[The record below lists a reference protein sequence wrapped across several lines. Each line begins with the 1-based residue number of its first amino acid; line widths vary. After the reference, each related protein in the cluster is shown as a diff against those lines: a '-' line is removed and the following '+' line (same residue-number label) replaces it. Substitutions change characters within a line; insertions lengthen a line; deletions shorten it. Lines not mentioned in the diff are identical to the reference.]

1 MSTKNLFD
9 LHGRRALVTGA
20 SRGIGLAI
28 AQGLAERGA
37 EVTLTGRKPDT
48 LEAAV
53 NQIKSQ
59 GGHARAAVCHQ
70 ADSTAIAHLFQQLE
84 ASGTAPEIV
93 VINAATNPTKG
104 PLLDLDLSA
113 WHKILDVNLTG
124 ALVTARHAALRMVKK
139 KKGAILFIASVAG
152 IDPIASIG
160 AYSVSKAG
168 MLGLMKVLAR
178 ELGPMGIRVNAL
190 APGLVE
196 TQFAAAFFRDRDAY
210 DGIIAQ
216 TPLQRHAQP
225 EDIVGAAVYLVSDA
239 ARHVTGQT
247 LVIDGGVRM

>member
-9 LHGRRALVTGA
+9 LQGRRALVTGA

-37 EVTLTGRKPDT
+37 DVVLTGRKADT
-48 LEAAV
+48 LEVAV

-59 GGHARAAVCHQ
+59 GGKARAAVCHQ
-70 ADSTAIAHLFQQLE
+70 ADTTAIAHLFRQAE
-84 ASGTAPEIV
+84 ASGTSPEIV
-93 VINAATNPTKG
+93 VVNAATNPTKG
-104 PLLDLDLSA
+104 PLLDLDLAA

-124 ALVTARHAALRMVKK
+124 AMVTARHAALNMVKM

-152 IDPIASIG
+152 IDPMPTIG

-168 MLGLMKVLAR
+168 VLGLMKAMAR
-178 ELGPMGIRVNAL
+178 ELGPLGIRVNAL

-196 TQFAAAFFRDRDAY
+196 TQFAAAFFRDREAY
-210 DGIIAQ
+210 EGIVAQ
-216 TPLQRHAQP
+216 TPLRRHAQP